1 MGVATEDVEMKDVTE
16 ASSSKQDGEK
26 KEEEKKDPELLTLEG
41 RSRSKQT
48 KPPSHGVFFLF
59 GPLDGVQIYVSTC

>member
-41 RSRSKQT
+41 KQT
-48 KPPSHGVFFLF
+48 KPSSHGFFF
-59 GPLDGVQIYVSTC
+59 SFWAT